1 MRFTDPARTDAV
13 GQAAPAAR
21 ADDFIVECHENAV
34 PPFAEAALQQL
45 YGNLFS
51 TLAHHRVY
59 GGRRNLNTFV
69 VRSGDSILC
78 LWLYERDGRVVRVLN
93 EGIEIGEG
101 AVRRFARHLF
111 AADPSLCAIRF
122 HAVQAR
128 LQHLALPHSVHNCL
142 EDMVLTLPASATDY
156 LAQLGKSTRSYI
168 NRYLNKLRRDHPSVR
183 FELVEA
189 HEIDESCIRH
199 IIALNRARMARKG
212 KVSINDETLA
222 EQITHLAMECGLI
235 GALTIDGRL
244 IAGTINYHV
253 RDNYFL
259 EVIAHDPQYDAY
271 RIGTLCCYL
280 TICECIARG
289 GSEYHFLWGQ
299 DEYKSRLLGRRRDLD
314 DVVVYR
320 SRRHMLRVPG
330 LVLRDAFSA
339 WERRLRLR
347 VRALR
352 KQGGVPGRLLHML
365 LTLRQRSLG

>member
-1 MRFTDPARTDAV
+1 MRFTDQARTDAADK
-13 GQAAPAAR
+13 AAPAAR
-21 ADDFIVECHENAV
+21 AKDDFIVECYENAV

-51 TLAHHRVY
+51 TLAHCRVY
-59 GGRRNLNTFV
+59 GRARNLNTFV
-69 VRSGDSILC
+69 VRSGNSILC
-78 LWLYERDGRVVRVLN
+78 LWLYERNGRVVRVLN

-101 AVRRFARHLF
+101 AVRRFAHHLF
-111 AADPSLCAIRF
+111 SADPKLCAIRF

-128 LQHLALPHSVHNCL
+128 LQHLGLPHRVHNCL
-142 EDMVLTLPASATDY
+142 EDMVLTLPASPADY
-156 LAQLGKSTRSYI
+156 LARLGKSTRSYI

-189 HEIDESCIRH
+189 HEIDESFIRQ
-199 IIALNRARMARKG
+199 IIALNRARMAVKG
-212 KVSINDETLA
+212 KVSINDDTLA
-222 EQITHLAMECGLI
+222 EQIAHLAMDCGLI

-271 RIGTLCCYL
+271 RVGTLCCYL

-289 GSEYHFLWGQ
+289 GSEYHFLWGE

-314 DVVVYR
+314 DVIVYR
-320 SRRHMLRVPG
+320 SPRHMLRVPE
-330 LVLRDAFSA
+330 LMLRDTFAA
-339 WERRLRLR
+339 WERDMRLR
-347 VRALR
+347 VRAWR
-352 KQGGVPGRLLHML
+352 GQNGMPARLLKMASV
-365 LTLRQRSLG
+365 LRRSR